1 MDKPISQSEGRKKGV
16 IFLNTM
22 QQTRKNVIPF
32 KMLEM
37 VRAHQIPSSPRA
49 VDPSAMASGILADVR
64 RILIMEL

>member
-1 MDKPISQSEGRKKGV
+1 
-16 IFLNTM
+16 M